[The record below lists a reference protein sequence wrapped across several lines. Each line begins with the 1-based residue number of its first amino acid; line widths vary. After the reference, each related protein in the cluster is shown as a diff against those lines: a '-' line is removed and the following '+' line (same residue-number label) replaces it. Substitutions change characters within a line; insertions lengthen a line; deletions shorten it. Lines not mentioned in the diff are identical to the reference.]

1 MLITLTDSK
10 TTAVIDSTG
19 AQLISLKDPS
29 GREYIWQRDPKF
41 WKKCSPLLFPVV
53 GNCRNDRTILEDR
66 IYAIEK
72 HGFCR
77 ERDFDVSQKSPSKA
91 VPPMPKRRR
100 ARNTNI
106 QYQEKRNKPC

>member
-29 GREYIWQRDPKF
+29 GREYIWQRAPKF

-53 GNCRNDRTILEDR
+53 GNCRNDRTILEDPH
-66 IYAIEK
+66 IC
-72 HGFCR
+72 H
-77 ERDFDVSQKSPSKA
+77 
-91 VPPMPKRRR
+91 
-100 ARNTNI
+100 
-106 QYQEKRNKPC
+106 